1 MPAQDKT
8 QSPSSFMLNFPS
20 ELRLQIYDAVVD
32 LSLDCRVARRERKAF
47 TMQPTPNRDTISASL
62 SIPWLN
68 LALVCKTIANELQ
81 HHVQTSGNTAYQLE
95 IDNLESQYSIAQTV
109 TWLRIPCPP
118 SNASVLQADLVFD
131 LKTRFW
137 GAGGPNPILSE
148 LYQVLNCFIHNGPL
162 LVRRS
167 PLAKHIHLDTLI
179 LQIRVI
185 EPDPEEQRAKG
196 RAPYSQA
203 TIMELEKW
211 LCGDL
216 KRYIA
221 LVVDRGLL
229 FGAVDKILCR
239 WPDQSEAT
247 EWEVSLQPIGDMT
260 EWNTYDFA
268 WGVPGSSSLLE
279 LNQSQSDVTA
289 QD

>member
-1 MPAQDKT
+1 MSSR
-8 QSPSSFMLNFPS
+8 SPSSFMLDLPS

-32 LSLDCRVARRERKAF
+32 LPLHCEVARRQRKAF
-47 TMQPTPNRDTISASL
+47 TTAEPRSAVRTSL
-62 SIPWLN
+62 SMPWLS
-68 LALVCKTIANELQ
+68 LVLVCKTIANELQ

-109 TWLRIPCPP
+109 TWRQIPCPP
-118 SNASVLQADLVFD
+118 SSARTLQADLIFD

-162 LVRRS
+162 LARQS
-167 PLAKHIHLDTLI
+167 PLVKHIHLDTLF
-179 LQIRVI
+179 LHIRVI
-185 EPDPEEQRAKG
+185 EPDPEERRAEG
-196 RAPYSQA
+196 RAPYSRA
-203 TIMELEKW
+203 TIMELKKW

-216 KRYIA
+216 KRYIS

-239 WPDQSEAT
+239 WPDQSDAT

-260 EWNTYDFA
+260 EWSTYDFA
-268 WGVPGSSSLLE
+268 WGVSGSSSLLE
-279 LNQSQSDVTA
+279 LDQAQIDGTA
-289 QD
+289 KD